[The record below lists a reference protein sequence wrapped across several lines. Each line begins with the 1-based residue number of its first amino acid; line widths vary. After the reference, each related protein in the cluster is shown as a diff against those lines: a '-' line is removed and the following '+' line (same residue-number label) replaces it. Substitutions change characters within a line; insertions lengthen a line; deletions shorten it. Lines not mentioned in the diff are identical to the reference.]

1 VFNSR
6 AGTMQRFLQRTRK
19 GKQCVL
25 LYCGDHDP
33 SGPSKEIRSDM
44 ESMTGATGYSPHG
57 LIIDRFGLNADFIDR
72 EIPQSWT
79 DNLIT
84 SSGEDLADRNHEDHN
99 KPYVQ
104 DYLRQFGARKVEANA
119 LAVRP
124 EAGRRL
130 CLDAIRRYVPDDL
143 LADFETR
150 REAARQ
156 EARAVAAQLLQ

>member
-1 VFNSR
+1 MYDEGDAR
-6 AGTMQRFLQRTRK
+6 Q
-19 GKQCVL
+19 GKRCVL

-33 SGPSKEIRSDM
+33 SGLQISGDIRSNM
-44 ESMTGATGYSPHG
+44 ESMTDATGYSPVD

-84 SSGEDLADRNHEDHN
+84 SSGEDLADPGHNDHK

-104 DYLRQFGARKVEANA
+104 NYIRQFGVRKVEANA
-119 LAVRP
+119 LVVRP

-130 CLDAIRRYVPDDL
+130 CLDAIRRYIPDDL
-143 LADFETR
+143 LSDFEAR
-150 REAARQ
+150 RETARQ
-156 EARAVAAQLLQ
+156 EARAAAAQLLQ